1 METKSKRIS
10 LSRLEKYVETQEAF
24 GWKMVSQE
32 DLRPNNTILVI
43 MQRDKESIDRFG
55 KVKSLEKQYNAI
67 ARPYPIATV
76 VLVIIGLAF
85 LVAYFFL
92 KDTLFFAIVFFYAAL
107 TFFCMAVFA
116 LVVFLLILIKRSKLL
131 SALKKEA
138 ANKSGANKDW
148 PIQQNVAPEEE
159 LTWALIESTK
169 E

>member
-10 LSRLEKYVETQEAF
+10 LSRVDKYVETQEAF
-24 GWKMVSQE
+24 GWEVVSKE

-43 MQRDKESIDRFG
+43 MQRDKNSFSDFN

-67 ARPYPIATV
+67 LRPYPVATI
-76 VLVIIGLAF
+76 VLAVIGLAF
-85 LVAYFFL
+85 LVAYLFL
-92 KDTLFFAIVFFYAAL
+92 KETLFFSIVFFYASL

-116 LVVFLLILIKRSKLL
+116 LIVFLLILIKRNKLL
-131 SALKKEA
+131 LALKKAA

-148 PIQQNVAPEEE
+148 PVGRNVLEEEE
-159 LTWALIESTK
+159 LTWALIASTK

>member
-10 LSRLEKYVETQEAF
+10 LSKLDKYVENQEAF
-24 GWKMVSQE
+24 GWEVVSKE
-32 DLRPNNTILVI
+32 DLRPNHTVLVV
-43 MQRDKESIDRFG
+43 MQRDKNNFANFD
-55 KVKSLEKQYNAI
+55 KVKSLESQYNRI
-67 ARPYPIATV
+67 ARPYPIATI
-76 VLVIIGLAF
+76 VLVVIGLVF
-85 LVAYFFL
+85 LGAYFFL

-116 LVVFLLILIKRSKLL
+116 LIVFLLILMKRNKLL
-131 SALKKEA
+131 LSLKKEA

-148 PIQQNVAPEEE
+148 PSQRNVAIEED